1 MIKFH
6 EEILLD
12 AQTSD
17 SLVIDLQRYTSK
29 EHLSDIHGGRFILR
43 NTSDE
48 FKDLLSKSEPWNKLY
63 RKLSSNEFLSSCM
76 EHLEM
81 SSGAVELNPYLSQRI
96 IPQKL
101 QRVDALKHKRIRE
114 TSFIAMSAYLVYS
127 LWNKFCFYMFRL
139 RYRFSKKIQLDILLD
154 VSQSENGYVREIHR
168 DSDSKYVVFLLYLTD
183 LSEKGEG
190 GELNLFKYTGE
201 LKHDPEPQPAAENCA
216 LMRKITPTKGKLIIF
231 KNNHE
236 AFHSVSEMSGYDEG
250 RIFCQGAYTVLSGAN
265 PNFNKSTRK
274 LKTQWQLYI

>member
-1 MIKFH
+1 MTKFH
-6 EEILLD
+6 EEIFLD

-114 TSFIAMSAYLVYS
+114 TSFIAMPVLK
-127 LWNKFCFYMFRL
+127 LPM
-139 RYRFSKKIQLDILLD
+139 SKCA
-154 VSQSENGYVREIHR
+154 VSPGSP
-168 DSDSKYVVFLLYLTD
+168 SMLT
-183 LSEKGEG
+183 
-190 GELNLFKYTGE
+190 
-201 LKHDPEPQPAAENCA
+201 
-216 LMRKITPTKGKLIIF
+216 
-231 KNNHE
+231 
-236 AFHSVSEMSGYDEG
+236 
-250 RIFCQGAYTVLSGAN
+250 
-265 PNFNKSTRK
+265 
-274 LKTQWQLYI
+274 